1 MISARHWRTRPAKW
15 VSLIFWLWLT
25 SFVFGFAG
33 GDLFHTAQCPD
44 ETALRSAHDGGPTLS
59 QSLAHILSLD
69 ADCPTSLLQM
79 GAQGVLTSAA
89 LWLAPLLLFFA
100 FAGLR
105 PKYISA
111 RALHI
116 QSRGPPVSFI

>member
-1 MISARHWRTRPAKW
+1 MISVRHWRMRPAKW

-44 ETALRSAHDGGPTLS
+44 ETALRAARDGGPRLS
-59 QSLAHILSLD
+59 QSLAHIFSLD

-79 GAQGVLTSAA
+79 GAQGILV
-89 LWLAPLLLFFA
+89 LAPTWVAPLFVLLA
-100 FAGLR
+100 FAILR
-105 PKYISA
+105 SACLSA
-111 RALHI
+111 RALSH
-116 QSRGPPVSFI
+116 QSRGPPLSFI